1 MGEENELKNRFTH
14 LQYDE
19 YIKKFGEN
27 GFSREKVTV
36 IGEKVTV
43 NDENVTVSGEKITV
57 NDEKIN
63 ANAEKITVNQQKI
76 IDELQ
81 KNPKATQDELAKF
94 SVWKNKTN

>member
-27 GFSREKVTV
+27 AFSREKVTV